1 MTSDQVVEAEPGAS
15 PPLDVGDDEDGDT
28 IFEAPALLKIL
39 WADPQNMS
47 EHLALWS
54 LKYFGPRAAT
64 AAAKLRSS
72 HPEASVE
79 ELEQKAV
86 EHQTRVSM
94 TEGAFVGGPFI
105 VLIPVAFCASLL
117 AQAQM
122 AFEVA
127 AIHGYAPTDEMRAAD
142 LLVLQGAYG
151 TTEDAGAA
159 LDALTRE
166 PRPSGHKRLPRGS
179 RWNMIKKMAYL
190 LGVIG
195 SSEDPKPSTFVRVL
209 RWIWLGVTLVGGL
222 VLPLL
227 WVPYMAVAMRRSAL
241 QMGKRASAFYAARQS
256 DEAGVTVARAAPTIH
271 VGISA
276 GLIRMVLL
284 IVIPIVVAVLA
295 LLTGTD
301 IGGGKWLTAFFGLL
315 LFSMLLTVAY
325 LGYRWLR
332 HRHRK
337 TARRDAAPSPAA

>member
-1 MTSDQVVEAEPGAS
+1 MTSDQVVEAEPGGS
-15 PPLDVGDDEDGDT
+15 PAVAVGGDDDGDT

-39 WADPQNMS
+39 WADPQNMA

-54 LKYFGPRAAT
+54 LEYFGPRAGSAVE
-64 AAAKLRSS
+64 KRRST
-72 HPEASVE
+72 HPDAPTE
-79 ELEQKAV
+79 ELERMAV

-105 VLIPVAFCASLL
+105 VLIPVAFCAALL

-127 AIHGYAPTDEMRAAD
+127 AINGYAPTDQRRAAD
-142 LLVLQGAYG
+142 LLVLQGAYA
-151 TTEDAGAA
+151 TTDDAGVA
-159 LDALTRE
+159 LDALTRGGKSE
-166 PRPSGHKRLPRGS
+166 KHKRLPRGS

-241 QMGKRASAFYAARQS
+241 QMGKRSTAFYADRKS
-256 DEAGVTVARAAPTIH
+256 DEAGVTVTRAAPSIS

-284 IVIPIVVAVLA
+284 IAVPIVVAVIA

-301 IGGGKWLTAFFGLL
+301 VGGGKWLTALFGLL
-315 LFSMLLTVAY
+315 LISLLLTLAY

-332 HRHRK
+332 HRHRTK
-337 TARRDAAPSPAA
+337 QRVAAAPGPAA

>member
-1 MTSDQVVEAEPGAS
+1 VTSNQVVEAEPDAS
-15 PPLDVGDDEDGDT
+15 QPLDVGGDDDGDT

-54 LKYFGPRAAT
+54 LKYFGPRAGRAT
-64 AAAKLRSS
+64 DRLRGSN
-72 HPEASVE
+72 PDASVE

-86 EHQTRVSM
+86 VHQTRVSM

-105 VLIPVAFCASLL
+105 VLIPVAFCAALL

-127 AIHGYAPTDEMRAAD
+127 AINGYAPTDRMRAAD

-151 TTEDAGAA
+151 STDEAGAA
-159 LDALTRE
+159 LDALTRQAKPE
-166 PRPSGHKRLPRGS
+166 KHKRLPKGS

-195 SSEDPKPSTFVRVL
+195 ASEDPKPSRFVRVL

-227 WVPYMAVAMRRSAL
+227 WVPYMAVAMRRSSI
-241 QMGKRASAFYAARQS
+241 QMGKRATAFYADKKS
-256 DEAGVTVARAAPTIH
+256 EEAGVTVTRAARSIS

-284 IVIPIVVAVLA
+284 IAVPIVLGMVA

-301 IGGGKWLTAFFGLL
+301 VGTGKWLTAFFGLL
-315 LFSMLLTVAY
+315 LFSLLLTLAY

-332 HRHRK
+332 HRHRTK
-337 TARRDAAPSPAA
+337 RRAAAAPGAAA

>member
-1 MTSDQVVEAEPGAS
+1 MVEAEPGAS
-15 PPLDVGDDEDGDT
+15 PAAAVGGDDGDDGDT

-54 LKYFGPRAAT
+54 LKYFGPRAGSAVEKRRG
-64 AAAKLRSS
+64 A
-72 HPEASVE
+72 HPDAPTE
-79 ELEQKAV
+79 ELERMAV

-105 VLIPVAFCASLL
+105 VLIPIAFCAALL

-127 AIHGYAPTDEMRAAD
+127 AINGYAPTDRMRAAD
-142 LLVLQGAYG
+142 LLVLQGAYD
-151 TTEDAGAA
+151 TTDDAGAA
-159 LDALTRE
+159 LDALTRAAKPE
-166 PRPSGHKRLPRGS
+166 KHKRLPRGS

-195 SSEDPKPSTFVRVL
+195 ASEEPKPSTFVRVL

-241 QMGKRASAFYAARQS
+241 QMGKRSTAFYAARTS
-256 DEAGVTVARAAPTIH
+256 EEAGVTVKRAPTSIS

-276 GLIRMVLL
+276 GLVRMVLL
-284 IVIPIVVAVLA
+284 IVIPIIVGVAA

-301 IGGGKWLTAFFGLL
+301 VGGGKWLTAFFGLL
-315 LFSMLLTVAY
+315 LFSVLLTLAY

-332 HRHRK
+332 HRHRTK
-337 TARRDAAPSPAA
+337 QQADAAPSPAA